1 MNKAT
6 VYYHGPIL
14 TMEADAPMP
23 QAVRVENG
31 RITYVGDL
39 STAKGEGDVE
49 LFDLQGHALLPGF
62 IDAHSHIAS
71 FASTLGLAALNGVKC
86 FEEIV
91 ARLQDFIQKTH
102 PGPDEWVMGF
112 GYDHNDLAE
121 GTHPDKAL
129 LDRIGDGRP
138 ILITHASGH
147 MGVANSKALELLG
160 ITADTPDPP
169 GGRIGRMP
177 HTHTPNGYL
186 EEAAFVQNSAR
197 VPAPSMQQLVRQFRQ
212 AQKVYARY
220 GITTAQEGLVKEMQ
234 WSVLKAVAEQDGL
247 FLDVVSYIDLKEH
260 AALLTKEIDSFQTY
274 RHHLRI
280 GGYKM
285 FLDGSPQG
293 RTAWMTTP
301 YQGSSDCGYPI
312 YTDEQVCQMMRAC
325 IDARQQLLVH
335 CNGDAAAQ
343 QMIDCY
349 RRVTA
354 QSPVRDDRPV
364 MIHAQ
369 LVRPDQL
376 QQMAQLHILASFF
389 VAHTYYWGDTHI
401 QNFGLAR
408 SQSISPVQSA
418 IQNGVIYTFHQD
430 TPVLPPDMLDTIG
443 CAMAR
448 TTRNGTVL
456 GASERVSAY
465 EALKAITINAAYQYH
480 EEHEKGSIRAG
491 KRADLVILEQDPLK
505 ASAQEIKQI
514 PILTCIKDGQ
524 VIYDHANDAV

>member
-1 MNKAT
+1 
-6 VYYHGPIL
+6 
-14 TMEADAPMP
+14 
-23 QAVRVENG
+23 
-31 RITYVGDL
+31 
-39 STAKGEGDVE
+39 
-49 LFDLQGHALLPGF
+49 
-62 IDAHSHIAS
+62 
-71 FASTLGLAALNGVKC
+71 
-86 FEEIV
+86 
-91 ARLQDFIQKTH
+91 
-102 PGPDEWVMGF
+102 
-112 GYDHNDLAE
+112 
-121 GTHPDKAL
+121 
-129 LDRIGDGRP
+129 
-138 ILITHASGH
+138 
-147 MGVANSKALELLG
+147 
-160 ITADTPDPP
+160 
-169 GGRIGRMP
+169 
-177 HTHTPNGYL
+177 
-186 EEAAFVQNSAR
+186 
-197 VPAPSMQQLVRQFRQ
+197 
-212 AQKVYARY
+212 
-220 GITTAQEGLVKEMQ
+220 
-234 WSVLKAVAEQDGL
+234 
-247 FLDVVSYIDLKEH
+247 
-260 AALLTKEIDSFQTY
+260 
-274 RHHLRI
+274 
-280 GGYKM
+280 
-285 FLDGSPQG
+285 
-293 RTAWMTTP
+293 
-301 YQGSSDCGYPI
+301 
-312 YTDEQVCQMMRAC
+312 
-325 IDARQQLLVH
+325 
-335 CNGDAAAQ
+335 
-343 QMIDCY
+343 
-349 RRVTA
+349 
-354 QSPVRDDRPV
+354 